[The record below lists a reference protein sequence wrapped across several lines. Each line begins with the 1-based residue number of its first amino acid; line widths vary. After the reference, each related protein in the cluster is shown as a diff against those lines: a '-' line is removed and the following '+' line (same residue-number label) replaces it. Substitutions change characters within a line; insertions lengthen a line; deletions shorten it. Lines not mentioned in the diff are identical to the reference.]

1 MSRVSRR
8 KGISL
13 KDKLETYHLS
23 FDIDELKKS
32 LEENLEKDAS
42 YSVFSNGKR
51 CWING
56 NLPVTLQQID
66 RQIRKRFGIKDDN
79 KLIALVHYPPE
90 VDDSK
95 KPLEKN
101 LIIKENKP
109 NVMSRFLISTTH
121 EVCDVTI
128 GSSQPDTLEFK
139 SWVAIKTPEM
149 IGGMLSYNFSNDK
162 SLVIPAKKGFRQV
175 RKSKK
180 LDSRYIIVLD
190 YLVSKNQLE
199 EINQMLGN
207 EKKEEGGEV
216 DPRISEALKDLLA

>member
-23 FDIDELKKS
+23 FEIDELKKS

-66 RQIRKRFGIKDDN
+66 RQLRKRFGIKDDN

-90 VDDSK
+90 LDDK
-95 KPLEKN
+95 NKPLEKN
-101 LIIKENKP
+101 LFIKENKP

-128 GSSQPDTLEFK
+128 GSSQPDTLELK

-199 EINQMLGN
+199 EINQMFGN
-207 EKKEEGGEV
+207 AKKEEDGEV
-216 DPRISEALKDLLA
+216 DHRITEALKDLSA